1 MPRTLHAVSL
11 QPCKVDCDSAALQIF
26 LRWVPAGAHPAP
38 SGGDKHGAIQLQRSN
53 RRSARGCA
61 PLDQVS
67 VDAPSKV
74 LAPGLCARV
83 VERHQ
88 LACLRVC
95 RSDLP
100 ALLLVAGPARA
111 LQVLTRRRAVG
122 DPRDDVLDAQ
132 RNAAQ
137 PLVGVAVA
145 AEMTGIGKD
154 LLLELNRDVRT
165 AHEVGTG
172 SSASVGS

>member
-1 MPRTLHAVSL
+1 MPRTLHAASL
-11 QPCKVDCDSAALQIF
+11 QPCKVDCGSAAIQIF
-26 LRWVPAGAHPAP
+26 LRRMPAGTHPAP
-38 SGGDKHGAIQLQRSN
+38 SGGNEHGAIQLQSN
-53 RRSARGCA
+53 NCRTPSGRA
-61 PLDQVS
+61 PFDQGA
-67 VDAPSKV
+67 VDAPTKV
-74 LAPGLCARV
+74 LAPGLYARV
-83 VERHQ
+83 VEWHE
-88 LACLRVC
+88 LASFKVC

-111 LQVLTRRRAVG
+111 PQVLTRRRAVG
-122 DPRDDVLDAQ
+122 DSRDDVLDAQ

-145 AEMTGIGKD
+145 AEMAGISKD